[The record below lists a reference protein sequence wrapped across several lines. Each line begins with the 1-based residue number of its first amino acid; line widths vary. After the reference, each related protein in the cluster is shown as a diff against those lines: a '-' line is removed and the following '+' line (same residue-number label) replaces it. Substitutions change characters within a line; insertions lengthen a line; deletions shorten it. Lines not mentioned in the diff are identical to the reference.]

1 MCLVCGLSQGGSVRE
16 HGDEPPDLGWLKL
29 GRMKDGTRSAVAVRT
44 FAEKGSGPLAE
55 VEDMVAKT
63 HMDGPFRKFRGRP
76 QGKVAISSCGR
87 PWNSYDIARRL
98 YRILRIATLLFI
110 LLPEFFSKLGIQS
123 EEILDGRTD
132 ILLPQTT
139 GTDSN
144 PRGPC
149 HLGKGRH
156 RESTMEGTA
165 VAESKRQNAPVFHP
179 V

>member
-1 MCLVCGLSQGGSVRE
+1 MVRVL
-16 HGDEPPDLGWLKL
+16 P
-29 GRMKDGTRSAVAVRT
+29 
-44 FAEKGSGPLAE
+44 EK
-55 VEDMVAKT
+55 V
-63 HMDGPFRKFRGRP
+63 RP
-76 QGKVAISSCGR
+76 QFAHAHLWRPCSFPNFFRRLPWQYGHSPKKVLDLLRRSKTWSLKQIGMVLSGSSGAAHRGKVAISSCSR
-87 PWNSYDIARRL
+87 PWNSYDIARGL

-132 ILLPQTT
+132 ILLQQTT

-165 VAESKRQNAPVFHP
+165 VTESKRQNAPVFHP

>member
-1 MCLVCGLSQGGSVRE
+1 MNNFSFR
-16 HGDEPPDLGWLKL
+16 
-29 GRMKDGTRSAVAVRT
+29 AVALT
-44 FAEKGSGPLAE
+44 IFGKLATE
-55 VEDMVAKT
+55 STMQQIFSKT
-63 HMDGPFRKFRGRP
+63 
-76 QGKVAISSCGR
+76 S
-87 PWNSYDIARRL
+87 IA
-98 YRILRIATLLFI
+98 LLHK
-110 LLPEFFSKLGIQS
+110 PEFFSKLGIQS

-165 VAESKRQNAPVFHP
+165 VTESKRQNAPVFHP

>member
-1 MCLVCGLSQGGSVRE
+1 MCGPPRPLRKASCFRRFPGFSASSASTEGRSAVIHVPLVCGLSQSRSVRE
-16 HGDEPPDLGWLKL
+16 HGDEPSYLGRLKL

-63 HMDGPFRKFRGRP
+63 NRDGPFRKFRGRP

-110 LLPEFFSKLGIQS
+110 LLFLF
-123 EEILDGRTD
+123 
-132 ILLPQTT
+132 
-139 GTDSN
+139 
-144 PRGPC
+144 
-149 HLGKGRH
+149 
-156 RESTMEGTA
+156 
-165 VAESKRQNAPVFHP
+165 
-179 V
+179 